1 MNEID
6 LTMGYP
12 VSPMEAIH
20 KSPERE
26 DGQYEFYLYFHFIGP
41 TCLHDLEWS
50 LIESGDYGFDGKHD
64 LYEDSC

>member
-12 VSPMEAIH
+12 ESSMEAIF
-20 KSPERE
+20 KSPKSV
-26 DGQYEFYLYFHFIGP
+26 DGYEFYLYFRFVGP
-41 TCLHDLEWS
+41 ARLYNLELA